1 MRQILRR
8 NCRPTTIL
16 LMGGFAVSLT
26 AVLIGISSVDAVLSA
41 LAQTGSE
48 APIYA
53 TMQNT
58 GLSLAL
64 SLYLFSVVNGFAVT
78 NYWIVSRRREMAVRK
93 AFGWS
98 NRQLIGLVI
107 REMAG
112 QLGGSLGI
120 SGLLLAILAR
130 ESGGVFSLRLTPFSL
145 LGTGVL
151 LMMTLFLAL
160 LMPGI
165 RILKIRP
172 AEVVC

>member
-1 MRQILRR
+1 MH
-8 NCRPTTIL
+8 
-16 LMGGFAVSLT
+16 
-26 AVLIGISSVDAVLSA
+26 
-41 LAQTGSE
+41 
-48 APIYA
+48 
-53 TMQNT
+53 NT

-98 NRQLIGLVI
+98 NRQLIVLVI

-130 ESGGVFSLRLTPFSL
+130 ESGGVFSLRLTPFFL
-145 LGTGVL
+145 LGTGAL

-160 LMPGI
+160 LMPVI

>member
-1 MRQILRR
+1 MRR
-8 NCRPTTIL
+8 NLRPTTVL
-16 LMGGFAVSLT
+16 LMGGFSVSLT
-26 AVLIGISSVDAVLSA
+26 AVLIGISSVDAVRDA

-48 APIYA
+48 APIYT

-78 NYWIVSRRREMAVRK
+78 NYWIVTRQREMAIRK

-98 NRQLIGLVI
+98 NRQLVGLVA
-107 REMAG
+107 RELAW

-120 SGLLLAILAR
+120 SALLLAVLAR
-130 ESGGVFSLRLTPFSL
+130 ESGGVFALRLTPFFL

-151 LMMTLFLAL
+151 LLLTLFLAML
-160 LMPGI
+160 APVV

-172 AEVVC
+172 AEVVA

>member
-1 MRQILRR
+1 M
-8 NCRPTTIL
+8 
-16 LMGGFAVSLT
+16 
-26 AVLIGISSVDAVLSA
+26 
-41 LAQTGSE
+41 
-48 APIYA
+48 
-53 TMQNT
+53 
-58 GLSLAL
+58 
-64 SLYLFSVVNGFAVT
+64 NGFAVT

-98 NRQLIGLVI
+98 NRQLIVLVI

-130 ESGGVFSLRLTPFSL
+130 ESGGVFSLRLTPFFL
-145 LGTGVL
+145 LGTGAL

-160 LMPGI
+160 LMPVI

>member
-1 MRQILRR
+1 MRQVLRR
-8 NCRPTTIL
+8 NFRPTTVL
-16 LMGGFAVSLT
+16 LVSGFAVSLT

-48 APIYA
+48 APIYT

-78 NYWIVSRRREMAVRK
+78 NYWIVSRRREMAVRR

-130 ESGGVFSLRLTPFSL
+130 ESGGVFSLRLTPFFL

-160 LMPGI
+160 LVPVI

>member
-64 SLYLFSVVNGFAVT
+64 SLYLF
-78 NYWIVSRRREMAVRK
+78 
-93 AFGWS
+93 
-98 NRQLIGLVI
+98 RQLIGLVI

-130 ESGGVFSLRLTPFSL
+130 ESGGVFSLRLTPFFL

-160 LMPGI
+160 LLPGI

>member
-1 MRQILRR
+1 MRR
-8 NCRPTTIL
+8 NLRPTTVL
-16 LMGGFAVSLT
+16 LMGGFSVSLT
-26 AVLIGISSVDAVLSA
+26 AVLIGISSVDAVRDA

-48 APIYA
+48 APIYT

-78 NYWIVSRRREMAVRK
+78 NYWIVTRQREMAIRK

-98 NRQLIGLVI
+98 NRQLVGLVA
-107 REMAG
+107 RELAW

-120 SGLLLAILAR
+120 SALLLVVLAK
-130 ESGGVFSLRLTPFSL
+130 ENGGVFVLRLTPFFL

-151 LMMTLFLAL
+151 LLLTLFFAMLA
-160 LMPGI
+160 PVV

-172 AEVVC
+172 AEVVA